1 MNLKQL
7 ISVFALMLFIVSC
20 GGDED
25 FIPKPKSYF
34 RIDFPAKEYQ
44 ENKEKCHT
52 TYEHPTYSYILE
64 KPSPR
69 EGVCFQ
75 NIVFPYYKASIYCTY
90 LKLDSNFYEHS
101 EEYRKKAY
109 EHQSRAQAID
119 EKYYVDE
126 DKKVYGATFDIQ
138 GDVACNYIFYLT
150 DSTDN
155 FFAGQVFFEAI
166 PNYDSLQP
174 VIEFVKEDI
183 VHLIET
189 FEWDAVKIEESA
201 DID

>member
-1 MNLKQL
+1 MKGKVIYILAIL
-7 ISVFALMLFIVSC
+7 PLLLSC
-20 GGDED
+20 GEEEN

-34 RIDFPAKEYQ
+34 RIDFPAKSYQ
-44 ENKEKCHT
+44 DNEDRCNAVFEI
-52 TYEHPTYSYILE
+52 PTYAYVQN
-64 KPSPR
+64 KKSPR
-69 EGVCFQ
+69 EDICFQ

-90 LKLDSNFYEHS
+90 LKLESNLFEHT
-101 EEYRKKAY
+101 EEYRKKAF

-119 EKYYVDE
+119 EKLYINE
-126 DKKVYGATFDIQ
+126 ENGVYGTTFDIQ

-155 FFAGQVFFEAI
+155 FFAGSVFFEVI

-183 VHLIET
+183 QHLIET
-189 FEWDAVKIEESA
+189 FEWENLPSE
-201 DID
+201 